1 MIKYKRYLCTFMA
14 FIMLFLTP
22 LNAFATENIDSN
34 MLSSE
39 PKLEINLESE
49 TAQESEKN
57 TQSQSEL
64 VTTIATEMITE
75 PVTEVETETFIE
87 TETEPETTERE
98 TQPVSET
105 ETETETEI
113 ETETESETIE
123 LETEIIF
130 NDLGAQRS
138 SAALKTTDTVTIQ
151 VENNRLDWFKAY
163 GPGWFS
169 QTKPQ
174 VVLYKNGTTFKDGM
188 ANKSSYC
195 LYSSRHSPEGNYHP
209 GSSKFL
215 GAAINYALYYGNRAY
230 GETAYNSKYS
240 AGDYYKDYY
249 ITSMA
254 IHYLN
259 GEMGNEPLMVIS
271 DEHIASLN
279 DPVASDMFQKYKLL
293 IADSKKAAAS
303 GHDVL
308 DNAGRISN
316 ATYEI
321 DGTTTQDKWKIDTE
335 NGGYRTK
342 NNFKVKVS
350 DIYAFDSIKGVKPVN
365 TTTGESEPGTYVK
378 FVNNKINSSFY
389 INVTDAAYKRMQ
401 KNQTKLKIVITGTTH
416 TMSGTRYDPENASS
430 ISGDPLQPVTFM
442 EWDTEKVDA
451 KLATVYVEAPEA
463 ITVAGKVKVIKKD
476 SETNENLSGAIF
488 TVYQWSNNSK
498 TWNKHSELSF
508 DNRLQFYQSG
518 ELKETADNSGKFKVE
533 ETTPPPSY
541 QAQSPKWSKEFTVK
555 DSEFEF
561 EFSLTNTH
569 EKTDIAINKTDELTG
584 KTLAGAVY
592 GIYKDQA
599 CTVKV
604 SEVGPTNDKG
614 YAKSPKFNRDQKTYY
629 LKELKAPDKFE
640 LSTEVRAVDTI
651 ATSTTVVGAT
661 ANFTD
666 KGKPVY
672 IEINKTSASTGHP
685 LAGAVFG
692 VYKEQECTTEVARIQ
707 PTNSNGIA
715 RSNPF
720 YKTQDVYFIKE
731 ITAPNGFI
739 VNPEV
744 FSATV
749 SYDQTT
755 TVNVTDKEVKANVSG
770 MKLDKDRDK
779 NVPQA
784 DATLKGAIY
793 GIYAKEDIVHPDGH
807 TGVIYSKDSLIA
819 STETAEDGSF
829 SFKDLFLGK
838 YFVKEIEP
846 SYGYTLDPTLYPV
859 ECTYAG
865 QDVPVVEQ
873 EVTVFE
879 KIKKQAFE
887 LVKVSTD
894 GTTGET
900 ELLYN
905 AGFKI
910 FLISDLAKVKDG
922 TLKPS
927 NGESYTAEDF
937 KDYDFT
943 EEKTATDFAE
953 DKEGKEIPE
962 LFTDEK
968 GFLRSPEL
976 AFGEYIV
983 IESTLPEGDFIRI
996 NPFLVSIT
1004 EDSREPQP
1012 WRILNDA
1019 HQSTYLK
1026 IVKIDAETGKPV
1038 LKAGTKYRIFDMKKE
1053 QYVIMQTSSGKVGT
1067 EENPFV
1073 TTEKGYIVTP
1083 NKLQS
1088 GKYRIDEVQAPSGY
1102 VTQGY
1107 EGIMNAG
1114 YESVEDHKWEK
1125 TPTQPIIIEF
1135 DSNTPVEVEP
1145 GTDNQIF
1152 VIKVEQK
1159 NVQQYGKLSLY
1170 KFGKDLDESDLPL
1183 SGAKFELRAA
1193 QDIMSQDN
1201 QGTVIYKKDELV
1213 KTLVS
1218 DEKGQASADMLPIG
1232 TYSLKEVEAP
1242 SGFVL
1247 NPEEKIIEIK
1257 PGNHQEPFVYVNV
1270 DLENKRQ
1277 NVEINLVKKDA
1288 GDKKVLPGAEF
1299 GLFAEKDILD
1309 AKGNVVYE
1317 KDQLLQSAVTDQSG
1331 KATFSK
1337 NIPNAEFYLKELKA
1351 PSGYATLKDKIK
1363 VDATYKDPTKETE
1376 IIEVS
1381 AENHMTQVEFSKQ
1394 DVTTGKELTGAHIE
1408 VYESENGKPKKKID
1422 SWISDANKKHIIK
1435 GLKVGQEYV
1444 MRETI
1449 APENYKLTTDVVF
1462 KIQDTEKIQKVV
1474 MKDEKK
1480 DEKKEP
1486 GKITASTPGNGGSS
1500 GTIASKPVKT
1510 GDTTDI
1516 LLFVLMSIIS
1526 GGTLIFLF
1534 YRKRSKQKI

>member
-533 ETTPPPSY
+533 ETTPPPGY

-692 VYKEQECTTEVARIQ
+692 VYKEQACTTEVARIQ

-1114 YESVEDHKWEK
+1114 YESAEDHKWEK
-1125 TPTQPIIIEF
+1125 TPTQPIIIDF

>member
-1 MIKYKRYLCTFMA
+1 MTKYKRYLCAFMA

-22 LNAFATENIDSN
+22 LNAFAMENVDLSN
-34 MLSSE
+34 L
-39 PKLEINLESE
+39 PKQETLESE
-49 TAQESEKN
+49 TAQESETNIQNIQPESVK
-57 TQSQSEL
+57 E
-64 VTTIATEMITE
+64 TTIETELITE
-75 PVTEVETETFIE
+75 PVTEDESEIVI
-87 TETEPETTERE
+87 ETEPETI
-98 TQPVSET
+98 V

-113 ETETESETIE
+113 VSESDVEIEIETETENESTA

-138 SAALKTTDTVTIQ
+138 SAALRTTDTVTIQ

-259 GEMGNEPLMVIS
+259 GEMGNEPLMDIS
-271 DEHIASLN
+271 DAHIASLN

-293 IADSKKAAAS
+293 IADAKKAASS
-303 GHDVL
+303 GHDIL

-316 ATYEI
+316 AKYEI
-321 DGTTTQDKWKIDTE
+321 DGATTQNQWKEDTE

-365 TTTGESEPGTYVK
+365 TTTGESEPGTSVK

-389 INVTDAAYKRMQ
+389 INVTEAAYKRMQ

-416 TMSGTRYDPENASS
+416 TMSGTRYDPENTASV
-430 ISGDPLQPVTFM
+430 SGDPLQPVTFM
-442 EWDTEKVDA
+442 EWDTEKADS
-451 KLATVYVEAPEA
+451 KLATVYTEVPELPKGQ
-463 ITVAGKVKVIKKD
+463 VVLKKTD
-476 SETNENLSGAIF
+476 NETGIILSGATF
-488 TVYQWSNNSK
+488 TVFQWSQKSN
-498 TWNKHSELSF
+498 TWNQHSQLTFNDRRERYVSDEL
-508 DNRLQFYQSG
+508 G
-518 ELKETADNSGKFKVE
+518 ITADNNGKFRVE
-533 ETTPPPSY
+533 ETTPPPGY
-541 QAQSPKWSKEFTVK
+541 QAQNPKWSKEFTIT
-555 DSEFEF
+555 DSNIEF

-692 VYKEQECTTEVARIQ
+692 VYKEQACTTEVARIQ

-943 EEKTATDFAE
+943 EEKTATDFTE

-1114 YESVEDHKWEK
+1114 YESAEDHKWEK